1 MQKPVLSG
9 EAILLNARVSD
20 KESAIKLAGRL
31 LVENGFVEEAYVDKM
46 LERERVTSTYIG
58 NHVAIPHGTEEAK
71 RLVKA
76 AGISIAQIPGGVD
89 VGDRQGAKLAI
100 GIGGKGAAQPQML
113 GNIAPVGSDPAK
125 VARIVQSHTKEALLS
140 FFEGVDWLAGGT
152 LRSGEQ

>member
-76 AGISIAQIPGGVD
+76 AGISIVQIPEGVD
-89 VGDRQGAKLAI
+89 FGDGQVAKLVI
-100 GIGGKGAAQPQML
+100 GISGKGDEHLQIL
-113 GNIAPVGSDPAK
+113 SSIALVCSDPK
-125 VARIVQSHTKEALLS
+125 NVEKIVQSQSKEALLS
-140 FFEGVDWLAGGT
+140 FFEGVN
-152 LRSGEQ
+152 

>member
-76 AGISIAQIPGGVD
+76 AGISIVQIPEGVD
-89 VGDRQGAKLAI
+89 FGDSQVAKLVI
-100 GIGGKGAAQPQML
+100 GIAGKGDEHLQIL
-113 GNIAPVGSDPAK
+113 SNIALVCSDPK
-125 VARIVQSHTKEALLS
+125 NVEKIVQSQSKEALLS
-140 FFEGVDWLAGGT
+140 FFEGVN
-152 LRSGEQ
+152 